1 MIRTVVTCDF
11 CGDEIRGEY
20 RKLRQEF
27 TNMDEAQCGYND
39 MCMNCLKM
47 VTDYKRV
54 PVFSYGEIENAAL
67 Q

>member
-1 MIRTVVTCDF
+1 MIRTVITCDF
-11 CGDEIRGEY
+11 CGDEIIGEY

-27 TNMDEAQCGYND
+27 TNKDEAGGYND

-54 PVFSYGEIENAAL
+54 PVFSYGDIENAAL

>member
-1 MIRTVVTCDF
+1 MLRLTVVCDF
-11 CGDEIRGEY
+11 CGCEINGEY

-27 TNMDEAQCGYND
+27 TDKEEAGKFYND

-47 VTDYKRV
+47 VTDYTRV
-54 PVFSYGEIENAAL
+54 PLVSFGDDDAAL